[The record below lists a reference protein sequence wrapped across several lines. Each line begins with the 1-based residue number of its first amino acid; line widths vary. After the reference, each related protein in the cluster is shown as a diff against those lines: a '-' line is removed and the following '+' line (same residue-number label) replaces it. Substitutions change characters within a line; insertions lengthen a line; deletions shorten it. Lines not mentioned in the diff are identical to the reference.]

1 MKVIYF
7 IILSSLV
14 FILFSCGSNQTTNNY
29 SSNTSDTPKI
39 IIYPITYSNVYNGDN
54 GDIIP
59 NYCFGTDSN
68 GYIAAP
74 FYSTSTVNLKN
85 RLPTSKWSNPVYSRQ
100 GHTISSSWENL
111 WDGNLD
117 NMSLHDAEVIADNN
131 SNNSVAYGGTG
142 FWTGTKSDGTFS
154 GDNCRDW
161 SSATSNDNGTWGSFL
176 SKDSQWIDNS
186 IYSCSSSKYFLC
198 FKYN

>member
-1 MKVIYF
+1 MKIISF

-29 SSNTSDTPKI
+29 SSTTSDDTPKI
-39 IIYPITYSNVYNGDN
+39 IIYPITYSTVYDGAN

-59 NYCFGTDSN
+59 NYCFGADSN
-68 GYIAAP
+68 NYIAAP
-74 FYSTSTVNLKN
+74 FYSTSAVDLKN
-85 RLPTSKWSNPVYSRQ
+85 RLPTNKWSNPVYSRQ

-117 NMSLHDAEVIADNN
+117 NRSLHDAEVIYDNDT
-131 SNNSVAYGGTG
+131 TG
-142 FWTGTKSDGTFS
+142 EIGYWTGTQSNGTYS
-154 GDNCRDW
+154 GNNCNDW
-161 SSATSNDNGTWGSFL
+161 SSDTSTDKGSWGSFL
-176 SKDSQWIDNS
+176 SKSSSWIYKGT
-186 IYSCSSSKYFLC
+186 ISCSNSKYFLC

>member
-1 MKVIYF
+1 MKIISF

-117 NMSLHDAEVIADNN
+117 NMSLHDAEVIYEDDT
-131 SNNSVAYGGTG
+131 STSEIGY
-142 FWTGTKSDGTFS
+142 WTGTKSNGTYS
-154 GDNCRDW
+154 GNNCNDW
-161 SSATSNDNGTWGSFL
+161 SSDTYTDNGTWGSFL

-186 IYSCSSSKYFLC
+186 TFSCSSSKYFLC

>member
-1 MKVIYF
+1 MKIISF

-14 FILFSCGSNQTTNNY
+14 FIFISCNQTTNNNY
-29 SSNTSDTPKI
+29 SSTTSDTPKI
-39 IIYPITYSNVYNGDN
+39 IIYPITYSTVYDGAN

-117 NMSLHDAEVIADNN
+117 NMSLHDAEVIYDNDT
-131 SNNSVAYGGTG
+131 SGEIGY
-142 FWTGTKSDGTFS
+142 WTGTKSNGTYS
-154 GDNCRDW
+154 GNNCNDW
-161 SSATSNDNGTWGSFL
+161 SSDTSTDKGSWGSFL
-176 SKDSQWIDNS
+176 SKSSSWINKS
-186 IYSCSSSKYFLC
+186 TENCSNSKYFLC